1 MRGEERMKRFQKGKR
16 SKRHIALLV
25 SCLIACLSGCSAV
38 PQTDKGDEPV
48 AETDVVAIY
57 LYINENRL
65 EVTLAENAAVS
76 ALVGILQENDITYTA
91 RDYGGFEKVGDLGQ
105 MLPANDSRITAEPGD
120 VILYQGN
127 RIVLFYGNNTWS
139 YTRIGKISG
148 YSAEELRTL
157 LGGGKGDLPV
167 RLSLL

>member
-1 MRGEERMKRFQKGKR
+1 MSGAVGSKPSLQRSGVPAKRAFWISRAAEMR
-16 SKRHIALLV
+16 
-25 SCLIACLSGCSAV
+25 
-38 PQTDKGDEPV
+38 
-48 AETDVVAIY
+48 
-57 LYINENRL
+57 
-65 EVTLAENAAVS
+65 
-76 ALVGILQENDITYTA
+76 
-91 RDYGGFEKVGDLGQ
+91 
-105 MLPANDSRITAEPGD
+105 SRITAEPGD